1 METSPDQPS
10 HTIRLR
16 GPWGCRLRPTGPSVA
31 DCRTESQR
39 IQLPN
44 DLASLIPLGFRGS
57 LLLTRS
63 FHQPTGIDASVQVE
77 LVGDCS
83 YPAHVRLN
91 GQNLQT
97 VPHTRFRHSVTAVLQ
112 RRNQLEIELVIDA
125 VGSMDQPMCEVRL
138 CIAPRQPE

>member
-16 GPWGCRLRPTGPSVA
+16 GPWGCQFRPPRPSLA
-31 DCRTESQR
+31 DCPEESQR

-44 DLASLIPLGFRGS
+44 DLASVIPLEFRGS

-63 FHQPTGIDASVQVE
+63 FHQPSGIDASVQVE
-77 LVGDCS
+77 LVGDCT
-83 YPAHVRLN
+83 YPALVRLN

-97 VPHTRFRHSVTAVLQ
+97 VPYTRFRHNVTAALQ

-138 CIAPRQPE
+138 CIAPRRPE